1 MAKASMADIV
11 RNAKPGGFTE
21 VPQGVYEA
29 VVSNV
34 TFKPTRNGDPMFVPE
49 FTIDDDSDQEG
60 RKLWRNISITENSV
74 GFALN
79 DLLLLGST
87 QEDVAEAV
95 EDDNDA
101 AIARVCGQMIDT
113 RVRIFVRPQAKG
125 DYKGKSE
132 IYKIESLEEAEGE
145 EAAPAPAPARG
156 AAKAAGKSGPKAP
169 F

>member
-1 MAKASMADIV
+1 MSDIV

-101 AIARVCGQMIDT
+101 AIARVCGQMIDN
-113 RVRIFVRPQAKG
+113 RVKIFVRLQTKAKDPQYNGRAEV
-125 DYKGKSE
+125 YK
-132 IYKIESLEEAEGE
+132 LETLDGEAPV
-145 EAAPAPAPARG
+145 ASPAPA
-156 AAKAAGKSGPKAP
+156 AKATGRSGGKARP